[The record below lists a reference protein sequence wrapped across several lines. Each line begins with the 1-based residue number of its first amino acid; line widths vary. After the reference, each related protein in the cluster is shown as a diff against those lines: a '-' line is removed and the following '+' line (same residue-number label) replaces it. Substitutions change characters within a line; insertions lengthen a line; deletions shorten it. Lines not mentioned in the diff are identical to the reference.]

1 MKAVRAESAER
12 TIDSSPALSVLGSS
26 AESSAEPVE
35 RATENDPAIVNDE
48 LIPAMNR
55 WAIFVRP
62 LRGLTDKASFMNNA
76 G

>member
-1 MKAVRAESAER
+1 MDQNTAKNNFPNMLLVFMTPNSL
-12 TIDSSPALSVLGSS
+12 SPAS
-26 AESSAEPVE
+26 
-35 RATENDPAIVNDE
+35 RAAIVNDE